1 MNHLII
7 GLGGTGGKII
17 RALRKALYAELHG
30 NSVDGLNIG
39 YLYVDSSD
47 EMMAIDDPS
56 WKTLGT
62 SVQLSRASQLLITDA
77 NLTSRLD
84 NLDSYPGLKHWL
96 GSPQEWRDIL
106 NSIVGATLGGQKRR
120 LGRFLFAC
128 KADKYRE
135 QVQTQVKLLQKD
147 GQTEVTFHLLV
158 GLAGG
163 TGSGSIVDAV
173 AQLRDLYPDSKR
185 FRILVYALLP
195 DAYPPPNWDTGNYHA
210 NGFAALTELNA
221 MSVGAYQ
228 PYDVLGVKQRLKL
241 SDPFNG
247 CFVFTN
253 ENENGLSADVDKEL
267 PGIVAD
273 FLYQKIVAVKD
284 VNWASLGRMENA
296 ENGDGSP
303 EVTPQGRIPER
314 SKRFLAFGIKRL
326 AIPEEEISEYL
337 TYSFA
342 RQAALQLRF
351 NHWQAATGFID
362 EPRKQDFHEFVQQKE
377 TLLRWLLSDE
387 HLTLALGILPED
399 AANKKWK
406 SITGE
411 WEAVI
416 PNFKL
421 LVRERERAT
430 WLDELTKLCEKRF
443 QEDYRTLGVPGFY
456 RTKLKARKDMA
467 REIRHR
473 IEVELINEWQLGARS
488 TWELSSLL
496 TALIEKLEERLKGS
510 DEMLARARNAEEE
523 AQSRVLGNAQKW
535 STMGLLSKHL
545 LGTPDS
551 LLDAHGVYLQEMYV
565 YRTRAEGW
573 AFAKALLIE
582 LVAEVTDLKGE
593 VDRATQTLQRALKKF
608 DVGIQTRL
616 NDGSGGAVTGD
627 MRQHLIRFY
636 DAAQVKTISRR
647 LVVDEAEQKTQTSRV
662 RAALTEKLGQDASF
676 AVFNQRVSE
685 STFLDVLETV
695 CEDNARIAHQN
706 LVQNP
711 KERLLGVSI
720 IEKLQ
725 DRYGSDAQALK
736 SYVTELVN
744 RAGNFVTLEPLEV
757 HRAAPG
763 IPVGVPT
770 AVHKFTVI
778 LPRAAEQ
785 AAFGKALRDAF
796 REAKTGDLEIIDSDA
811 RPHEITLVSITNLF
825 PLRYVKA
832 LKQLEERYQ
841 RRLETGGARAR
852 LELHTEG
859 DGTQWPRL
867 FVASN
872 SEVKAEGLPY
882 VLLAKALGFISEARN
897 PATGADEVLLLTK
910 DSDGFDNDPVLLGKQ
925 FITSADAIDMEN
937 LHTIKSVCD
946 AALASTDY
954 LHQDRRAELRRAVLA
969 EVEAVKA
976 ARGGNVQDE
985 TYRRFL
991 DAGKRA
997 AAVLK
1002 GE

>member
-1 MNHLII
+1 MNHFVI

-17 RALRKALYAELHG
+17 RALRKSLYQEFHG
-30 NSVDGLNIG
+30 DKLAGVSIG
-39 YLYVDSSD
+39 YLYVDSSN
-47 EMMAIDDPS
+47 EMMSIDDPT

-62 SVQLSRASQLLITDA
+62 SVQLSKASQLLITDA

-128 KADKYRE
+128 KAGAYRE
-135 QVQTQVKLLQKD
+135 QVQSQVKLLQQN
-147 GQTEVTFHLLV
+147 GETEVTFHVVV

-163 TGSGSIVDAV
+163 TGSGSVIDAV
-173 AQLRDLYPDSKR
+173 AQLRDLYPDSRR
-185 FRILVYALLP
+185 FRILIYALLP
-195 DAYPPPNWDTGNYHA
+195 DAYPHPNWDTGNYHA

-228 PYDVLGVKQRLKL
+228 PYDVTGVKERLTL

-247 CFVFTN
+247 CFVFGN
-253 ENENGLSADVDKEL
+253 ENENGLTVDVDKDL

-273 FLYQKIVAVKD
+273 FLYQKIVAVNN

-303 EVTPQGRIPER
+303 ESSPQGRVPER

-351 NHWQAATGFID
+351 NHWQAASGFIE
-362 EPRKQDFHEFVQQKE
+362 EPRKQDFNEFAQQKE
-377 TLLRWLLSDE
+377 TQLRWLLSDE

-399 AANKKWK
+399 AGNKRWK
-406 SITGE
+406 SFIGE
-411 WEAVI
+411 WETVI
-416 PNFKL
+416 PHFKS
-421 LVRERERAT
+421 LVRECERAT

-443 QEDYRTLGVPGFY
+443 QDDYRTLGVAGFY

-467 REIRHR
+467 REIRTR
-473 IEVELINEWQLGARS
+473 IEQELMNEWKVGAKSAWDVSR
-488 TWELSSLL
+488 LL
-496 TALIEKLEERLKGS
+496 IALIEHLDERLKAC
-510 DEMLARARNAEEE
+510 DENLVRVRNSEEQ
-523 AQSRVLGNAQKW
+523 AQLQVQANAQKW
-535 STMGLLSKHL
+535 SGMGLLSKHL
-545 LGTPDS
+545 LGAPDS
-551 LLDAHGVYLQEMYV
+551 LLDAHGVHLQDMYV
-565 YRTRAEGW
+565 NRTRAEGW
-573 AFAKALLIE
+573 GFAKALLIE
-582 LVAEVTDLKGE
+582 VIADITDLKGE
-593 VDRATQTLQRALKKF
+593 VDRVANTLQQALKKF
-608 DVGIQTRL
+608 ETGIQARL
-616 NDGSGGAVTGD
+616 NDAGSGD
-627 MRQHLIRFY
+627 LRQHLIRFY
-636 DAAQVKTISRR
+636 DPVQVKTISRR
-647 LVVDEAEQKTQTSRV
+647 LVIDEAEQKTQTGRV
-662 RAALTEKLGQDASF
+662 RAALVEKIGPDAGF
-676 AVFNQRVSE
+676 AQFNQRVSE

-720 IEKLQ
+720 IDKLRE
-725 DRYGSDAQALK
+725 RYGADPQELK
-736 SYVTELVN
+736 SFVSELVS
-744 RAGNFVTLEPLEV
+744 RAGNFVALEPLEI

-770 AVHKFTVI
+770 AVSKFTVI
-778 LPRAAEQ
+778 LPKAPEQ
-785 AAFGKALRDAF
+785 AEFAKVLKNALR
-796 REAKTGDLEIIDSDA
+796 EARTGDIEIIESDGK
-811 RPHEITLVSITNLF
+811 PNEITLVSITNLL
-825 PLRYVKA
+825 PLRY
-832 LKQLEERYQ
+832 LKPLKFLEEKY
-841 RRLETGGARAR
+841 RRRIDTGGARAR

-859 DGTQWPRL
+859 DGNAWPRL
-867 FVASN
+867 FVAS
-872 SEVKAEGLPY
+872 SAEVKLQALPY
-882 VLLAKALGFISEARN
+882 VLLAKALGIIYVGKN

-910 DSDGFDNDPVLLGKQ
+910 DADGFDNDPVALGKT
-925 FITSADAIDMEN
+925 FVTSADSINLEH

-946 AALASTDY
+946 TLLAGAGY
-954 LHQDRRAELRRAVLA
+954 VHQDRRGELQRAILA

-976 ARGGNVQDE
+976 QLGGNIQDA

-991 DAGKRA
+991 DAGRRA
-997 AAVLK
+997 VAILK
-1002 GE
+1002 GEAA

>member
-1 MNHLII
+1 MRRMNHLVI

-17 RALRKALYAELHG
+17 RALRKSLYREFHG
-30 NSVDGLNIG
+30 GDLGGVGIG
-39 YLYVDSSD
+39 YLYVDSSS

-62 SVQLSRASQLLITDA
+62 SVQLSKASQLLITDA

-84 NLDSYPGLKHWL
+84 NLDSYPGLKNWL

-135 QVQTQVKLLQKD
+135 QVQTQVKLLQQN
-147 GQTEVTFHLLV
+147 GVTEVTFHIVV

-163 TGSGSIVDAV
+163 TGSGSVIDAV

-185 FRILVYALLP
+185 FRILLYTLLP
-195 DAYPPPNWDTGNYHA
+195 DAYPHPNWDTGNYHA

-221 MSVGAYQ
+221 LSVGAYQ
-228 PYDVLGVKQRLKL
+228 PYDVTGVKGRLKL

-247 CFVFTN
+247 CFVFGN
-253 ENENGLSADVDKEL
+253 ENENGLTVDVDRDL

-273 FLYQKIVAVKD
+273 FLYQKILAVKD

-296 ENGDGSP
+296 ENGDGTP
-303 EVTPQGRIPER
+303 EIAPQGRIPER
-314 SKRFLAFGIKRL
+314 SKRFLAFGIKQL

-351 NHWQAATGFID
+351 NHWQGAAGFIE

-377 TLLRWLLSDE
+377 TVLRWLLSDD
-387 HLTLALGILPED
+387 HLTLALGILAED

-406 SITGE
+406 SFTGE

-430 WLDELTKLCEKRF
+430 WLDELTKLCEKRY
-443 QEDYRTLGVPGFY
+443 QDDYRTLGVPAFY
-456 RTKLKARKDMA
+456 RTKLKSRKDMA
-467 REIRHR
+467 REIRMR
-473 IEVELINEWQLGARS
+473 VEQELVNEWKVGAKS
-488 TWELSSLL
+488 TWDVSRLL
-496 TALIEKLEERLKGS
+496 VALIEKLDERLKAC
-510 DEMLARARNAEEE
+510 DDKIARARNAEEE
-523 AQSRVLGNAQKW
+523 AQTLVLANARKW
-535 STMGLLSKHL
+535 ADMGLLSKV

-551 LLDAHGVYLQEMYV
+551 LLDAHGVHLQEMYV
-565 YRTRAEGW
+565 NRTRAEGW
-573 AFAKALLIE
+573 GFAKALLIE
-582 LVAEVTDLKGE
+582 VIAEITDLKGE
-593 VDRATQTLQRALKKF
+593 VDRATNTLQQALKKF
-608 DVGIQTRL
+608 EVGIHARL
-616 NDGSGGAVTGD
+616 NDAGAVD
-627 MRQHLIRFY
+627 LRQHLIRFY
-636 DAAQVKTISRR
+636 DPEHVKTVGRR
-647 LVVDEAEQKTQTSRV
+647 MVVDESEQKTQTGRV
-662 RAALTEKLGQDASF
+662 RAALAEKLGPDSSF
-676 AVFNQRVSE
+676 ASFNQRITE

-720 IEKLQ
+720 IDKLR
-725 DRYGSDAQALK
+725 DRYGADPQELK

-744 RAGNFVTLEPLEV
+744 RAGNFVALEPLEM

-770 AVHKFTVI
+770 AVSKFTVI
-778 LPRAAEQ
+778 MPRAPEQ
-785 AAFGKALRDAF
+785 ADFAKILKQAFK
-796 REAKTGDLEIIDSDA
+796 EAKSGDVEIIEADA
-811 RPHEITLVSITNLF
+811 RPNEITLVSITNLF
-825 PLRYVKA
+825 PLRY
-832 LKQLEERYQ
+832 LKPLAHLEEKY
-841 RRLETGGARAR
+841 RRRIETGGARAR

-859 DGTQWPRL
+859 DGTAWPRL
-867 FVASN
+867 FVAS
-872 SEVKAEGLPY
+872 SAQVKHEGLPY
-882 VLLAKALGFISEARN
+882 VLLAKALGFIHEGKN
-897 PATGADEVLLLTK
+897 PATGADEVLLVTK
-910 DSDGFDNDPVLLGKQ
+910 DADGFDNDPVVLGKT
-925 FITSADAIDMEN
+925 FVASADGIDLAT
-937 LHTIKSVCD
+937 LHTIKGVCD
-946 AALASTDY
+946 TALAAPAY
-954 LHQDRRAELRRAVLA
+954 VHEDRRAELRRAVLA
-969 EVEAVKA
+969 EIEAVKA
-976 ARGGNVQDE
+976 ARGGNIQDE

-997 AAVLK
+997 AAILK
-1002 GE
+1002 GEAA

>member
-1 MNHLII
+1 MNHFII

-17 RALRKALYAELHG
+17 RALRKSLYQEFHG
-30 NSVDGLNIG
+30 GPMPGVDIG
-39 YLYVDSSD
+39 YLYVDSSS

-62 SVQLSRASQLLITDA
+62 SVQLPKASQLLITDA

-96 GSPQEWRDIL
+96 GSPEAWRDIL

-128 KADKYRE
+128 KADSYRE
-135 QVQTQVKLLQKD
+135 QVQTQVKLLQQS
-147 GQTEVTFHLLV
+147 GETEVTFHIVL

-163 TGSGSIVDAV
+163 TGSGSVVDAV
-173 AQLRDLYPDSKR
+173 AQLRALYPDSRR

-195 DAYPPPNWDTGNYHA
+195 DAYPNPNWDTGNYHA

-221 MSVGAYQ
+221 LSVGAYQ
-228 PYDVLGVKQRLKL
+228 PYDVTGVKERLSL

-247 CFVFTN
+247 CFVFGN
-253 ENENGLSADVDKEL
+253 ENENGLTVDVDRDL

-273 FLYQKIVAVKD
+273 FLYQKIVAANH
-284 VNWASLGRMENA
+284 VNWASLDRMENA

-303 EVTPQGRIPER
+303 ETAPQGRSPER

-351 NHWQAATGFID
+351 NHWQPASGFID

-377 TLLRWLLSDE
+377 TQQRWLLSDD

-399 AANKKWK
+399 ANNKRWK
-406 SITGE
+406 SFTGE

-416 PNFKL
+416 PNFKS

-430 WLDELTKLCEKRF
+430 WLDELTQLCEKRF
-443 QEDYRTLGVPGFY
+443 QDDYRTLGVPGFY

-467 REIRHR
+467 REVRNR
-473 IEVELINEWQLGARS
+473 IEQELVNEWKVGAKSAWDVSRLLIALGE
-488 TWELSSLL
+488 TLD
-496 TALIEKLEERLKGS
+496 ERLKAC
-510 DEMLARARNAEEE
+510 DDNIVRARNAEEQ
-523 AQSRVLGNAQKW
+523 AQARVLGNAQKW
-535 STMGLLSKHL
+535 SGMSLLSKHL

-573 AFAKALLIE
+573 GFAKALLIE
-582 LVAEVTDLKGE
+582 VMAEITDLKGE
-593 VDRATQTLQRALKKF
+593 VDRVANTLQQALKKF
-608 DVGIQTRL
+608 EVGIEARL
-616 NDGSGGAVTGD
+616 TDGGSGD
-627 MRQHLIRFY
+627 LRQHLIRFY
-636 DAAQVKTISRR
+636 DPAQVKAVSRR
-647 LVVDEAEQKTQTSRV
+647 LVLDEAEQKTQSSRV
-662 RAALTEKLGQDASF
+662 RAALVEKIGLDGGF
-676 AVFNQRVSE
+676 AQFNQRVSE

-711 KERLLGVSI
+711 NERLLGVSI
-720 IEKLQ
+720 IDKLRE
-725 DRYGSDAQALK
+725 RYGADPQELK
-736 SYVTELVN
+736 SYVSELVS
-744 RAGNFVTLEPLEV
+744 RAGNFVALEPLEMS
-757 HRAAPG
+757 RAAPG
-763 IPVGVPT
+763 IAAGVPT
-770 AVHKFTVI
+770 AVSKFTVI
-778 LPRAAEQ
+778 LPKAPEQ
-785 AAFGKALRDAF
+785 AEFSKMLKDALRQ
-796 REAKTGDLEIIDSDA
+796 AKTGDVEIIESDGRA
-811 RPHEITLVSITNLF
+811 NEITLVSITNLL
-825 PLRYVKA
+825 PLRY
-832 LKQLEERYQ
+832 LKPLKFLEEKYRH
-841 RRLETGGARAR
+841 RLDTGGARAR

-859 DGTQWPRL
+859 DGSAWPRL
-867 FVASN
+867 FVAS
-872 SEVKAEGLPY
+872 SAEVRLQALPY
-882 VLLAKALGFISEARN
+882 LVLAKALGLIHEGKN
-897 PATGADEVLLLTK
+897 PATGLDEVLLLTK
-910 DSDGFDNDPVLLGKQ
+910 DADGFDNDPLALGKS
-925 FITSADAIDMEN
+925 FMASAESMDLES
-937 LHTIKSVCD
+937 LHTLKTVCN
-946 AALASTDY
+946 ALLASPGY
-954 LHQDRRAELRRAVLA
+954 VHQDRRSEVQRAILT

-976 ARGGNVQDE
+976 ARGGNIQDE

-991 DAGKRA
+991 EAGRN
-997 AAVLK
+997 AVALLK
-1002 GE
+1002 GEAA